1 MNFFIKSTAIAL
13 AIVSLTACSD
23 NDNDNDND
31 NSELT
36 SVIQLQND
44 ILAQQKDTNTTQNDG
59 ALLEASVTVTG
70 NVKNISTDNSAK
82 NGSII
87 IKVGN
92 VWSEPVKFDD
102 EGNFVINE
110 LPFNS
115 DYTLIV
121 QSNEDSFLNRTYY
134 GTTRDGSSGI
144 IYQDIGTLS
153 VSEGE
158 LKSLSFVD
166 SITNESIT
174 GLKLYSYSYVVK
186 SERAGVIGAF
196 EEYTHES
203 SYNEVTAE
211 YEIILPKDI
220 SVNLYGS
227 LDLNNDSEVDYAL
240 ENSYYSPGSQ
250 ILLRAEALN
259 DTNTIY
265 LVDQTKLIQNIELRI
280 AVLDQ
285 NSNNLKE
292 VTLSIDDEN
301 GKVSSVYDDSTGQH
315 LLNSKLKDSVSVYL
329 PAFNINDDRFESSTI
344 SIRKYDENRI
354 RITTLTY
361 QNNGHSTN
369 TYYVPIQSTSLDI
382 VIQPRLIT
390 SEDTQLELVTKTVN
404 LDENNTTFKAFY
416 SQAIELTENSIELI
430 QKNIFS
436 IARGNEAEDDLILPG
451 STLLSLSDKAININ
465 TELSLNNT
473 LLTATPE
480 SSLQSGFEYQY
491 IINEVLNSNSK
502 DLLNIFDD
510 DSAIFSIQDQADA
523 TFDINSLKLDN
534 NNYYTNGALIKTT
547 NSAGEASSVYYNSR
561 RVRLLIPQDSLK
573 ALKSLTLRKRVVTN
587 DNLATNEDRSWQ
599 VVSDGQI
606 NHSQNYLVSV
616 AENENLIFENI
627 NSYSVLMG
635 TASPDGRVYTIDT
648 YEYLQDNTDSLQN
661 SITFSYTFQTHSD
674 EISTGEITLKVQ

>member
-44 ILAQQKDTNTTQNDG
+44 ILAQQKDTNNTQNDG

-158 LKSLSFVD
+158 LKSFSFVD

-369 TYYVPIQSTSLDI
+369 TYYVPTESTSLDI

-390 SEDTQLELVTKTVN
+390 SQDTQLELVTKTVN

-480 SSLQSGFEYQY
+480 ASLPSDFEYQY

-534 NNYYTNGALIKTT
+534 NNYYTNGALIKAT